1 MNRKKPQTTQEKV
14 LELVRKQGFLRPK
27 DLDKYKIAR
36 VHLSRL
42 CEKQLLERVER
53 GLYAIPGT
61 DLDDDDVTEVCRR
74 VPRGVIAI
82 ISALEYHGLTTQI
95 AHAVWIAIDHKARPP
110 KIDYP
115 PTRLVRFSKQAFTY
129 GVQSVKVGRSTI
141 RVYAPAKTVA
151 DCFRFRNKIGL
162 DVAIEALRECRI
174 KKAATIDELWEA
186 AKVCRMTKVMKPYM
200 EAVA

>member
-1 MNRKKPQTTQEKV
+1 MNKKLRQTTQEIV
-14 LELVRKQGFLRPK
+14 LALAQEKGFLRPK

-36 VHLSRL
+36 VQLSRL

-61 DLDDDDVTEVCRR
+61 DLDTDDVTEVCRR
-74 VPRGVIAI
+74 IPNGVITL

-95 AHAVWIAIDHKARPP
+95 PHAVWIAIDHKARAP

-115 PTRLVRFSKQAFTY
+115 PIHLVRFSKQALTY
-129 GVQSVKVGRSTI
+129 GVQSKLLGNNTI
-141 RVYAPAKTVA
+141 RVYSPAKTVA

-162 DVAIEALRECRI
+162 DIAIEALRDCRT
-174 KKAATIDELWEA
+174 KKAATIDELWDA
-186 AKVCRMTKVMKPYM
+186 AKVCRMTKVMMPYM
-200 EAVA
+200 EAVV